1 MIKFLFPRDWRRYV
15 DGSRGMLIRDF
26 ANWVVSR
33 GYSRT
38 CAKRHVRR
46 LREVL
51 TSTRIKIGAGE
62 PISPAMLADCFAPWS
77 DDSVYRGT
85 HVAAKRFL
93 EAHCLLI
100 SIVERKPFDSL
111 IATYRSYLIDQR
123 GFSLST
129 VGHHLQ
135 TVGRFLESVR
145 SPEHS
150 LARLSRGDVERFV
163 DRTSGRLT
171 RQSLQHTV
179 AHLRSFLRFCSN
191 RGLTGGRLDIIDTP
205 RAYRGELPPRALPWN
220 LVRKLLGSIDRS
232 SFEGCRDHTILY
244 LMAYY
249 GLRPSE
255 VASLTVDSI
264 NWDNRTLRVE
274 QCKTRS
280 VAIFPLDDRA
290 TRVLSRYLRCRPD
303 GPWRELFLKVRC
315 PAGPIKAATIGDI
328 YDNRARRS
336 GLPIVESSSYSLR
349 HSFAMRLLERGVG
362 VKAIGDLLGHHSF
375 ESTCVYLRLHTDA
388 LRGVALPLPRRRHL
402 PAEAAL

>member
-15 DGSRGMLIRDF
+15 DGSRGMLINDF

-51 TSTRIKIGAGE
+51 TSTRIKIGPGE
-62 PISPAMLADCFAPWS
+62 PISPAMLARCFAPWAG
-77 DDSVYRGT
+77 DSVYRGT
-85 HVAAKRFL
+85 HVAARRFL

-100 SIVERKPFDSL
+100 SRVERKPFDSL

-123 GFSLST
+123 GFSPST

-135 TVGRFLESVR
+135 TVGRFLESTR
-145 SPEHS
+145 SREHS

-163 DRTSGRLT
+163 DRTSGHLT

-191 RGLTGGRLDIIDTP
+191 RGLTGGGLDIIDTP
-205 RAYRGELPPRALPWN
+205 RAYRGELPPRALPWS
-220 LVRKLLGSIDRS
+220 LVRKLLSSVDRS
-232 SFEGCRDHTILY
+232 SIEGCRDHTILY

-264 NWDNRTLRVE
+264 SWDNRTLRVE

-303 GPWRELFLKVRC
+303 GPWRELFLKIRC

-336 GLPIVESSSYSLR
+336 GLPIVGSSSYSLR

-402 PAEAAL
+402 AVEAAL